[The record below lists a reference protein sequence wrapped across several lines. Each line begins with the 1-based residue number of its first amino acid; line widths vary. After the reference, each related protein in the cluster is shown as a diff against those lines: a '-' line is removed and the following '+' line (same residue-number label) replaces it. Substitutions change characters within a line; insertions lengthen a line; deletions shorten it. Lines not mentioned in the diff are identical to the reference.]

1 MFWPFITEYYTELNS
16 IVHCVTFVCPQML
29 VINGHIGSGQH
40 GLWCPLFFAFMPKKT
55 RGHYTRT
62 YEGVTEVLR
71 RAGVEWQQNLQVM
84 MDFEVN

>member
-1 MFWPFITEYYTELNS
+1 
-16 IVHCVTFVCPQML
+16 
-29 VINGHIGSGQH
+29 
-40 GLWCPLFFAFMPKKT
+40 MPKKKQ
-55 RGHYTRT
+55 GHYTRT